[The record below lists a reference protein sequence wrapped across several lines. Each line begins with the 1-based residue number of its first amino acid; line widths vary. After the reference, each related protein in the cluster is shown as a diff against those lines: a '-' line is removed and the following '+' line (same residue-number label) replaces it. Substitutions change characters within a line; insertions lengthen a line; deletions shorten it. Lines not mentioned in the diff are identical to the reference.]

1 MEQMTIEVEKRE
13 AIGKGPNRRA
23 RARGQ
28 VPGVVYGAG
37 RDTMPIQID
46 RKSLVDLLKKGGG
59 ENTVFL
65 LKLTGTDKTRH
76 AMIREMQLHPVSRQ
90 ILHVDFQ
97 RILMTEKVKVQV
109 PIALVGTA
117 FGVKNEDAML
127 DFVTRQVQVEC
138 LPGDIPHHIDLDV
151 TELHVNQHIEA
162 KQLTLPANV
171 VLAEEPDRV
180 IVACSHVRLVE
191 EPVAAEA
198 AAEELI
204 EAQPV
209 EPELIKRGKAVE
221 EEAEEKPEKRE
232 KK

>member
-1 MEQMTIEVEKRE
+1 
-13 AIGKGPNRRA
+13 
-23 RARGQ
+23 
-28 VPGVVYGAG
+28 
-37 RDTMPIQID
+37 MPIQVD
-46 RKSLVDLLKKGGG
+46 RKSLVDMLKKGGG
-59 ENTVFL
+59 ENTIFL

-76 AMIREMQLHPVSRQ
+76 AMIREMQVDPVSRQ

-109 PIALVGTA
+109 PIELVGTA
-117 FGVKNEDAML
+117 YGVKNEDAML

-151 TELHVNQHIEA
+151 TGLHVNQHVEA
-162 KQLTLPANV
+162 KELSLPAGV
-171 VLAEEPDRV
+171 TLAEEPDRV
-180 IVACSHVRLVE
+180 IVSCSHIRLVE

-204 EAQPV
+204 EAEAA
-209 EPELIKRGKAVE
+209 EPEVIKRGKVVE

>member
-1 MEQMTIEVEKRE
+1 MEQMTIEIEKRE
-13 AIGKGPNRRA
+13 AVGKGPNRRA
-23 RARGQ
+23 RAQGR

-37 RDTMPIQID
+37 RDTMPIQLE
-46 RKSLVDLLKKGGG
+46 RKTLLELLKKGGG

-76 AMIREMQLHPVSRQ
+76 AMIREMQVDPVSRQ

-109 PIALVGTA
+109 PNALQGTA
-117 FGVKNEDAML
+117 YGVKNEDAML
-127 DFVTRQVQVEC
+127 DFITRQVLVEC
-138 LPGDIPHHIDLDV
+138 LPGDIPHRIDLDV
-151 TELHVNQHIEA
+151 TDLHVNQHIEA
-162 KQLTLPANV
+162 RQLALPPSV
-171 VLAEEPDRV
+171 TLAEEPDRV
-180 IVACSHVRLVE
+180 IVSCAHIRLAE

-204 EAQPV
+204 ETQPA
-209 EPELIKRGKAVE
+209 EPEVIKRGKVVDE
-221 EEAEEKPEKRE
+221 EDEEKPEKRE